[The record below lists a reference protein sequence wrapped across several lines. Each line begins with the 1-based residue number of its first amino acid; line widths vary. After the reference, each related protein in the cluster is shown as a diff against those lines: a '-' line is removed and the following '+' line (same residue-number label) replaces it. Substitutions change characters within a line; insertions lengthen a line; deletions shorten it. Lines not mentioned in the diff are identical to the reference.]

1 MKGNYCVII
10 WLIMA
15 LAGIMPS
22 NSFGQCTDCSNSRTY
37 NGTNTTVTT
46 NRTTGSNV
54 NWTGTGNFSQ
64 GQVAR
69 FARSNTSFL
78 WRENDFNLSGIVLRN
93 GADLS
98 LDRPNQG
105 SGPGFTVTNGC
116 IVVGS
121 GSILNFIYITE
132 LQNVT
137 ICVEEG
143 GEVRFDSRSTQRNT
157 FSLDQVIINLQ
168 GPNATLEFG
177 DATIDIGSGGL
188 VINGW
193 TGNEIDLCENSNPPI
208 PGSSGNISWTN
219 EIQLIELCQV
229 LNGRILPIDL
239 AYFTAEKNI
248 DSRISMLRWATLK
261 EWENSHFE
269 IERSFNSIQ
278 EWASIGSV
286 SGQGYSDGEVEYEF
300 ADWSLPVSAGNIY
313 YRIKQVDFDGTFSY
327 SPVKA
332 VQIDAIPGKNPW
344 VLYPNPS
351 LLQEEVKIEWREPQD
366 WKEEQVILRI
376 SNSKG
381 FGTSLFLK
389 NISEVQEVV
398 KSYFND
404 QPAGLYFIDLSWADR
419 NQQFKVLRK

>member
-1 MKGNYCVII
+1 
-10 WLIMA
+10 MA

-22 NSFGQCTDCSNSRTY
+22 NSFGQCTVCGTPRVYSGAGTTLNTSTNSGSGSLHSSRW
-37 NGTNTTVTT
+37 
-46 NRTTGSNV
+46 TG
-54 NWTGTGNFSQ
+54 GTGNFLANQIAEFNRNLAFTWQAS
-64 GQVAR
+64 
-69 FARSNTSFL
+69 SFT
-78 WRENDFNLSGIVLRN
+78 LRGLVVSN
-93 GADLS
+93 GARLT
-98 LDRPNQG
+98 LDRPNNG
-105 SGPGFTVTNGC
+105 ENSAFNIENGC
-116 IVVGS
+116 IVVRAGS
-121 GSILNFIYITE
+121 QLNLVYFNIME
-132 LQNVT
+132 NVT
-137 ICVEEG
+137 ICIEDG
-143 GEVRFDSRSTQRNT
+143 GSINFDSRSTSGDRDKFVFDNV
-157 FSLDQVIINLQ
+157 VITLQ
-168 GPNATLEFG
+168 GPNATLNFG
-177 DATIDIGSGGL
+177 DADIDIVGPNGL
-188 VINGW
+188 EIIGW
-193 TGNEIDLCENSNPPI
+193 TGNDVCNGTTPPASNT
-208 PGSSGNISWTN
+208 SGNITWSNGTLD
-219 EIQLIELCQV
+219 ICDL
-229 LNGRILPIDL
+229 LNLRVLPIDL
-239 AYFTAEKNI
+239 AYFTVAKNT

-300 ADWSLPVSAGNIY
+300 VDWSLPVSAGNIY

-332 VQIDAIPGKNPW
+332 VQIDAIPGKDPW
-344 VLYPNPS
+344 ILYPNPS

-381 FGTSLFLK
+381 FGTSLFLR

-404 QPAGLYFIDLSWADR
+404 QPAGLYLIDLSWADK